1 MILIGLAK
9 LKSQNVVSDNKMFV
23 SVVVPFRNESNTI
36 LDNLRSLEQQT
47 LDQDSYEIIYV
58 DDQSTDDS
66 FSKINSSIAASNIF
80 VYSLSVEHQVA
91 NKKYAIEYG
100 TTKAKGEVIL
110 LTDADCT
117 HEPEWIESMLSSFDK
132 NTALVSGPVKYQNC
146 KTVFQKLQ
154 QIEFA
159 GLILTGAGLIGTGDP
174 IICSSANLA
183 FRKEVFTEVGGYNDL
198 RNLSSGD
205 DDLLLQ
211 KISNETDYKI
221 KFNISKE
228 AIVSTFPNSNI
239 SSFKNQRKRWAS
251 KGLFYQKKTLIIRLI
266 FVFLFYLGL
275 VIQPILGLML
285 DKIFFLTFAL
295 CIVSKP
301 LVEYF
306 ILRRGKGIL
315 FDQIPLYLF
324 LMAEFFHIPYILY
337 SSLAGAFGNFEW
349 KNRKLKR

>member
-1 MILIGLAK
+1 
-9 LKSQNVVSDNKMFV
+9 MFV

-36 LDNLRSLEQQT
+36 LENLKSLEQQT
-47 LDQDSYEIIYV
+47 LDQESYEIIYV

-66 FSKINSSIAASNIF
+66 LSKIISTISANNVF
-80 VYSLSVEHQVA
+80 VYSLSLEHQGA
-91 NKKYAIEYG
+91 NKKRAIEYG
-100 TTKAKGEVIL
+100 ITKAKGEVIL

-117 HEPEWIESMLSSFDK
+117 YESRWIESMLSLFDK
-132 NTALVSGPVKYQNC
+132 NTAMVSGPVKYQNC
-146 KTVFQKLQ
+146 QTVFQKLQ

-159 GLILTGAGLIGTGDP
+159 GLILTGAGLIGIGDP

-183 FRKEVFTEVGGYNDL
+183 FRKKVFTEVGGYSDL
-198 RNLSSGD
+198 QNLSSGD

-211 KISNETDYKI
+211 KISNETDFEI
-221 KFNISKE
+221 KFNIAKE
-228 AIVSTFPNSNI
+228 AIVGTLPNSNI

-275 VIQPILGLML
+275 VIQLVFGLML
-285 DKIFFLTFAL
+285 DKIFFLTFAV
-295 CIVSKP
+295 CIGSKL
-301 LVEYF
+301 LVEF
-306 ILRRGKGIL
+306 LILKRGKCIL

-337 SSLAGAFGNFEW
+337 SSVTGALGNFEW